1 MDSLIQSV
9 VPSVGFYCLTT
20 IQNKAVRSEFFD
32 SKDELVKAGLAASRA
47 GKNAYYAMA
56 SFKDTS
62 ARVQDNVQFI
72 KAFWLDVDCKNKDPE
87 KDYANK
93 DDGITAIQAF
103 CKKHA
108 FPRPTIVDS
117 GNGWHV
123 YWALT
128 EPIHKDEWQP
138 VAEKLKSLC
147 LLDGLRIDPACTAD
161 SARILRIPNTLN
173 YRFDT
178 PSEVKIMLE
187 SPEVELS
194 LFSLTVDVAY
204 DSLDVPQKPLA
215 LGTPVK
221 RELSATTKALMG
233 NMSSSFKKI
242 VQRSVGGTGCA
253 QILHCIENQATIEE
267 PLWRAVLSV
276 ANVCVDRD
284 KAIHAVSN
292 QHPEYDPGVTEE
304 KASKT
309 KGPYN
314 CATFDGLRANVCS
327 GCPNYKKIT
336 SPIQLGSE
344 VKASQ
349 EPVTINVA
357 EIKKPAAVKQP
368 VEVALT
374 NEEVSELS
382 MSVPVEAPKA
392 EVKEVPKPASVNLAE
407 LDAKLARFHHEQLN
421 VTIPIPP
428 RPYLRGVDGGIYKQT
443 RAEDGT
449 FEDVLVYED
458 DFYPHA
464 RLYDPIDGQVL
475 ACRLHLP
482 LDGIRNFNIP
492 LQAVGSKD
500 ELRRLIC
507 KQGVAASDHTIKELS
522 SYLIAMTKELRQ
534 MHVEEQARTQM
545 GWQEDGSFVLG
556 NREYSKKG
564 IRHCPPSNATLNYQ
578 SMFDMSGTVSEWRE
592 IVDVYKQPGFELHQF
607 LYFFMTSS
615 PLLKFI
621 DQPGMMASMIS
632 DESGIG
638 KSTLGQVCNSLWGHP
653 VKMTSMPHD
662 TINAV
667 VNRMGVF
674 NNLGLYIDEFT
685 NKTAEVCS
693 DIIYMSGHGRGKE
706 RLSSSANVERVNNT
720 TWSQNTMVSAN
731 ASLTD
736 KVSSLKASNEGEN
749 MRIFEFDMRGTP
761 VLPKEFADAKFSKL
775 KDNYGVGGH
784 LYAAWLVENADNV
797 AALVEETRKR
807 LDKKFNFTSKERK
820 WSAGFAAAYTNAVIQ
835 KELGLHDF
843 DINNNIE
850 FMVMKLKEL
859 RHNVKESITKHDA
872 FLADFLTENHS
883 NILII
888 DAKPDA
894 NGLLATP
901 KNRNINRILARYE
914 PDTEKLYI
922 SASAMKDY
930 CTKKQFSYQSLVQ
943 LTGAKS
949 ATKRMAG
956 GTGVV
961 SAPVRVLE
969 FDTGALTLD
978 MTIWHDPEVD
988 VAA

>member
-1 MDSLIQSV
+1 MDSLIKSV
-9 VPSVGFYCLTT
+9 VPSVGYFCLTT

-32 SKDELVKAGLAASRA
+32 DRDELVKAGLAASRA

-62 ARVQDNVQFI
+62 ARVQDNVNFI

-93 DDGITAIQAF
+93 DEGITAIQAF

-128 EPIHKDEWQP
+128 EAIHKDDWQP
-138 VAEKLKSLC
+138 IAEKLKSLC

-178 PSEVKIMLE
+178 PSEVKVMLE

-233 NMSSSFKKI
+233 NNSSSFKKI
-242 VQRSVGGTGCA
+242 MVRSANGTGCA
-253 QILHCIENQATIEE
+253 QLLHCFENQETIEE
-267 PLWRAVLSV
+267 PLWRAALSV
-276 ANVCVDRD
+276 ANVCTDRD
-284 KAIHAVSN
+284 KAIHLLSSR
-292 QHPEYDPGVTEE
+292 HPEYDPGMTEE
-304 KASKT
+304 KAGKT

-327 GCPNYKKIT
+327 GCSHYKKIT

-344 VKASQ
+344 VRASQ

-357 EIKKPAAVKQP
+357 EIKKPAAVQQP

-382 MSVPVEAPKA
+382 MSAPVEAPKA
-392 EVKEVPKPASVNLAE
+392 EVKEVLQPAGVNLAE

-449 FEDVLVYED
+449 FEDVLIYED

-464 RLYDPIDGQVL
+464 RLYDPVDGQVL

-492 LQAVGSKD
+492 LKSVGSKD
-500 ELRRLIC
+500 ELRKIVC
-507 KQGVAASDHTIKELS
+507 SQGVAASDNTIKELS
-522 SYLIAMTKELRQ
+522 YYLLAMTRELRQ
-534 MHVEEQARTQM
+534 MHKEEQARTQM
-545 GWQEDGSFVLG
+545 GWQEDGTFVLG
-556 NREYSKKG
+556 NREYSKTG
-564 IRHCPPSNATLNYQ
+564 IRHCPPSNATMNYQ
-578 SMFDMSGTVSEWRE
+578 SMFSMSGTLSEWRD
-592 IVDVYKQPGFELHQF
+592 IIDVYKQPGFELHQF

-638 KSTLGQVCNSLWGHP
+638 KSTLGQVCNSLWGNP

-685 NKTAEVCS
+685 NKTADVCS

-706 RLSSSANVERVNNT
+706 RLSSSANIERVNNT
-720 TWSQNTMVSAN
+720 TWAQNTMVSAN

-736 KVSSLKASNEGEN
+736 KVASIKASNEAEN

-761 VLPKEFADAKFSKL
+761 VLAKEFADEKFSKL
-775 KDNYGVGGH
+775 KDNFGVAGH
-784 LYAAWLVENADNV
+784 IYASWLVENQRDIAE
-797 AALVEETRKR
+797 LVNDTRKR
-807 LDKKFNFTSKERK
+807 MDKKFNFNSKERK
-820 WSAGFAAAYTNAVIQ
+820 WSAGIAAAYTNAAIQ

-843 DINNNIE
+843 DINNNID
-850 FMVMKLKEL
+850 FMTMKIKEL
-859 RHNVKESITKHDA
+859 RYNVKESITKHDA

-901 KNRNINRILARYE
+901 KNRNINKILARYE
-914 PDTEKLYI
+914 PDTQKLFI
-922 SASAMKDY
+922 SASSIKDY

-961 SAPVRVLE
+961 AAPVRVLE
-969 FDTGALTLD
+969 FDTGAMNLD
-978 MTIWHDPEVD
+978 MSIWHDPETD
-988 VAA
+988 GAN

>member
-9 VPSVGFYCLTT
+9 VPNVGFYCLTT

-32 SKDELVKAGLAASRA
+32 DRDELVKAGLAASQS

-93 DDGITAIQAF
+93 DDGIQAIQYF

-108 FPRPTIVDS
+108 FPRPIIVDS

-123 YWALT
+123 YWALET
-128 EPIHKDEWQP
+128 PIHKDEWQP
-138 VAEKLKSLC
+138 VADKLKSLC

-178 PSEVKIMLE
+178 PSEVKIVLE
-187 SPEVELS
+187 SPEVDFG
-194 LFSLTVDVAY
+194 LFRLTVDVAY

-215 LGTPVK
+215 TGTPVK

-233 NMSSSFKKI
+233 NNSSSFKKI
-242 VQRSVGGTGCA
+242 MVRSANGTGCA
-253 QILHCIENQATIEE
+253 QLLNCFENQMYIEE
-267 PLWRAVLSV
+267 PLWRAALSV
-276 ANVCVDRD
+276 ANVCTDRE
-284 KAIHAVSN
+284 KAIHLMSN
-292 QHPEYDPGVTEE
+292 QHPEYDPGATEE

-309 KGPYN
+309 KGPYT

-327 GCPNYKKIT
+327 ACPNYKKIT
-336 SPIQLGSE
+336 SPIQLGHE
-344 VKASQ
+344 VIAAT
-349 EPVTINVA
+349 EPVVINTA
-357 EIKKPAAVKQP
+357 EIKKPVAVERP

-382 MSVPVEAPKA
+382 MA
-392 EVKEVPKPASVNLAE
+392 VPKESKPAIPAGTIDYTA
-407 LDAKLARFHHEQLN
+407 LDAKLARFQHEQIN

-428 RPYLRGVDGGIYKQT
+428 RPYLRGINGGIYKQT

-449 FEDVLVYED
+449 LEDVLIYED

-464 RLYDPIDGQVL
+464 RLFDPVDGQVL

-482 LDGIRNFNIP
+482 MDGIRNFNIP
-492 LQAVGSKD
+492 LKSVGSRD
-500 ELRRLIC
+500 ELRKIVC
-507 KQGVAASDHTIKELS
+507 SQGIVATDHTIKELS
-522 SYLIAMTKELRQ
+522 FYIAAMAKELKQ
-534 MHVEEQARTQM
+534 MQKEETARTQM

-556 NREYSKKG
+556 KREYSKTG
-564 IRHCPPSNATLNYQ
+564 IRHCPPSNATMNYQ
-578 SMFDMSGTVSEWRE
+578 SMFDMSGTLAEWRD
-592 IVDVYKQPGFELHQF
+592 VLDVYKNPGFELHQF

-615 PLLKFI
+615 PFLKFI

-638 KSTLGQVCNSLWGHP
+638 KSTLGQVCNSLWGQP

-736 KVSSLKASNEGEN
+736 KVSSLKASSEGEN

-761 VLPKEFADAKFSKL
+761 VLDKEYADEKFSKL

-784 LYAAWLVENADNV
+784 ILAAWLVENQDNI
-797 AALVEETRKR
+797 ATLVNETRKIM
-807 LDKKFNFTSKERK
+807 DKKFNFTSKERK
-820 WSAGFAAAYTNAVIQ
+820 WSAAIAGAYTNAAIQ
-835 KELGLHDF
+835 RELGLHDF
-843 DINNNIE
+843 DINANVIY
-850 FMVMKLKEL
+850 MVRKIKEL
-859 RHNVKESITKHDA
+859 RLNVKESITKHDA

-894 NGLLATP
+894 NGLLSTP
-901 KNRNINRILARYE
+901 KNRNINKIMARYE
-914 PDTEKLYI
+914 PDTEKLFI
-922 SASAMKDY
+922 SSSAIKDY

-949 ATKRMAG
+949 NTKRMAV

-969 FDTGALTLD
+969 FDTGALGLD
-978 MTIWHDPEVD
+978 MTIWHDADELPQV
-988 VAA
+988 VNG

>member
-20 IQNKAVRSEFFD
+20 IQNKTVRSEFFD
-32 SKDELVKAGLAASRA
+32 NKDELVKAGLAASRA
-47 GKNAYYAMA
+47 NKNAYYAMA
-56 SFKDTS
+56 SFKDAS

-93 DDGITAIQAF
+93 DDGIAAIQAF

-108 FPRPTIVDS
+108 FPRPIIVDS

-123 YWALT
+123 YWALA
-128 EPIHKDEWQP
+128 EAIHKDEWQP
-138 VAEKLKSLC
+138 VADKLKSLC

-173 YRFDT
+173 YRFDP

-194 LFSLTVDVAY
+194 LLSLTIDVAY

-215 LGTPVK
+215 LGTPIK
-221 RELSATTKALMG
+221 RELSATTKALIG
-233 NMSSSFKKI
+233 NQTSSFKKI
-242 VQRSVGGTGCA
+242 MQRSIGGTGCA
-253 QILHCIENQATIEE
+253 QLLHCVENQPTIEE
-267 PLWRAVLSV
+267 PLWRGILSI
-276 ANVCVDRD
+276 ANICTDRD
-284 KAIHAVSN
+284 IAIHAVSN
-292 QHPEYDPGVTEE
+292 QHPEYDPGFTDE

-309 KGPYN
+309 KGPYT

-327 GCPNYKKIT
+327 SCPNYKKIT
-336 SPIQLGSE
+336 SPIQLGNE
-344 VKASQ
+344 IAASQ
-349 EPVTINVA
+349 EPVVVNVA
-357 EIKKPAAVKQP
+357 ELKKATETKRP

-382 MSVPVEAPKA
+382 MAVPTEAPKV
-392 EVKEVPKPASVNLAE
+392 EDKPVNVDLTA
-407 LDAKLARFHHEQLN
+407 LDARLARFHHEQLN

-464 RLYDPIDGQVL
+464 RLYDPVDGQVL

-492 LQAVGSKD
+492 LKSVGSKD
-500 ELRRLIC
+500 ELRRIVC
-507 KQGVAASDHTIKELS
+507 SQGVAASDNTIKELS
-522 SYLIAMTKELRQ
+522 YYLIAMTKELRQ
-534 MHVEEQARTQM
+534 MYVEEQARTQM
-545 GWQEDGSFVLG
+545 GWQEDGTFVLG
-556 NREYSKKG
+556 NREYSKTG
-564 IRHCPPSNATLNYQ
+564 IRHCPPSNATMNYQ
-578 SMFDMSGTVSEWRE
+578 AMFTMSGTLSEWRDV
-592 IVDVYKQPGFELHQF
+592 IDVYKKPGFELHQF

-615 PLLKFI
+615 PLLKFM

-638 KSTLGQVCNSLWGHP
+638 KSTLGQICNSLWGQP
-653 VKMTSMPHD
+653 IKMTSMPHD

-720 TWSQNTMVSAN
+720 TWAQNTMVSAN

-761 VLPKEFADAKFSKL
+761 VLDKEFADEKFSKL

-784 LYAAWLVENADNV
+784 IYAAWLVENAKDIQGLVNDN
-797 AALVEETRKR
+797 RKR
-807 LDKKFNFTSKERK
+807 LDKKFGFTSKERK
-820 WSAGFAAAYTNAVIQ
+820 WSAAIAGAYTNAVIQ

-843 DINNNIE
+843 DINQNISY
-850 FMVMKLKEL
+850 MIMKIKEL
-859 RHNVKESITKHDA
+859 RYNVKESITKHDA

-883 NILII
+883 NILVI

-901 KNRNINRILARYE
+901 KNRNINKIIARYE

-922 SASAMKDY
+922 SVSVIKDY
-930 CTKKQFSYQSLVQ
+930 CTKKQFSYQSLIQ

-961 SAPVRVLE
+961 AAPVRVLE
-969 FDTGALTLD
+969 FDTGAMNLD
-978 MTIWHDPEVD
+978 MSIWHDPETD
-988 VAA
+988 VVI

>member
-9 VPSVGFYCLTT
+9 VPSIGFYCLTT
-20 IQNKAVRSEFFD
+20 IQNKTVRSEFFD
-32 SKDELVKAGLAASRA
+32 DKNELVKAGLIASRA

-72 KAFWLDVDCKNKDPE
+72 KSFWLDVDCKNKSPD

-93 DDGITAIQAF
+93 DDGLTAIQTF

-108 FPRPTIVDS
+108 FPRPIIVDS

-128 EPIHKDEWQP
+128 EPIHRDVWQP
-138 VAEKLKSLC
+138 IADKLKSLC

-178 PSEVKIMLE
+178 PSEVKVMLD

-194 LFSLTVDVAY
+194 FLQLIIDVAY
-204 DSLDVPQKPLA
+204 DSLDVPQKPLS

-221 RELSATTKALMG
+221 RELSAVTKALMG
-233 NMSSSFKKI
+233 NQTSSFKKI
-242 VQRSVGGTGCA
+242 IQRSLSGTGCA
-253 QILHCIENQATIEE
+253 QIMHCVENQATIEE

-276 ANVCVDRD
+276 ANVCSDRE
-284 KAIHAVSN
+284 KAIHAVSS
-292 QHPEYDPGVTEE
+292 QHPEYDYGFTED

-309 KGPYN
+309 KGPYT
-314 CATFDGLRANVCS
+314 CATFDGLNANVCANCS
-327 GCPNYKKIT
+327 HYKKIT

-344 VKASQ
+344 IAASQ
-349 EPVTINVA
+349 EPVIINIA
-357 EIKKPAAVKQP
+357 EIKKPVEVQRP
-368 VEVALT
+368 VEVAPI
-374 NEEVSELS
+374 NDMV
-382 MSVPVEAPKA
+382 VPS
-392 EVKEVPKPASVNLAE
+392 KPSDDEIKINGIDLAA
-407 LDAKLARFHHEQLN
+407 LAARLARFHHEQLN
-421 VTIPIPP
+421 ITIPIPP

-449 FEDVLVYED
+449 FEDVLIYED
-458 DFYPHA
+458 DFYPYA
-464 RLYDPIDGQVL
+464 RLYDPIDGQYL
-475 ACRLHLP
+475 ACRLHMP
-482 LDGIRNFNIP
+482 MDGVRDFNIP
-492 LQAVGSKD
+492 LKSVGSKD
-500 ELRRLIC
+500 ELRRIVC
-507 KQGVAASDHTIKELS
+507 GAGVAASEYTVKELS

-534 MHVEEQARTQM
+534 MQKEEKARTQM
-545 GWQEDGSFVLG
+545 GWQEDGTFVLG
-556 NREYSKKG
+556 NREYSKSG
-564 IRHCPPSNATLNYQ
+564 IRNCPPSNASMNYQ
-578 SMFDMSGTVSEWRE
+578 AMFTMSGSLAEWRD
-592 IVDVYKQPGFELHQF
+592 VMDVYKQPGFELHQF

-615 PLLKFI
+615 PLLKFM

-638 KSTLGQVCNSLWGHP
+638 KSTLGQVCNSLWGQP
-653 VKMTSMPHD
+653 IKMTSMPHD

-736 KVSSLKASNEGEN
+736 KVSSLKASSEGEN

-761 VLPKEFADAKFSKL
+761 VLDKAFADEKFAKL
-775 KDNYGVGGH
+775 KDNFGVGGH
-784 LYAAWLVENADNV
+784 IYAAWLVDNEAQISGIV
-797 AALVEETRKR
+797 NDTRKR

-820 WSAGFAAAYTNAVIQ
+820 WSAAIAAAYANAAIQ
-835 KELGLHDF
+835 RELGLHDF
-843 DINNNIE
+843 DINHNIDY
-850 FMVMKLKEL
+850 MTMKIKEL
-859 RHNVKESITKHDA
+859 RYNVKENITKHDA

-883 NILII
+883 NILVI

-894 NGLLATP
+894 NGLLSTP
-901 KNRNINRILARYE
+901 KNRTINKIIARYE

-922 SASAMKDY
+922 SVSVIKDY

-943 LTGAKS
+943 LTNAKS

-961 SAPVRVLE
+961 AAPVRVLE
-969 FDTGALTLD
+969 FDTGSMNLD
-978 MTIWHDPEVD
+978 MAIWHDAEADGAV
-988 VAA
+988 